1 MSKNSIGTAARNS
14 ANIFW
19 QLEQIS
25 FNSIRKMLPDK
36 AIVDICR
43 QLGYVYRCRILSPIV
58 TILHMI
64 IAAIW
69 PEESFNASWHLLWTK
84 LVSHHPEHAG
94 KSPTRASVAKAR
106 ARLPLELWR
115 RLFAWLSGKA
125 QALADSLARWKGHRV
140 VLLDGTCLSM
150 PDTPGL
156 LEAFGTN
163 TGYKGKGKYPLARMV
178 TLCLAN
184 TMTVLDY
191 ALGRYTDGETTLAF
205 KLLDNLKKGDLLV
218 ADRHFAAAHYYVRYL
233 SMGLEFLTRVH
244 QRVKICRLEHIYS
257 YSKDDFVGWLQVN
270 PVYRRKDPSLP
281 ERVMVRFIQ
290 TSFRIRGR
298 HTVVWLATSLL
309 DGQKY
314 PPSEVA
320 SLYASRWRIETLFRQ
335 TKVNMSAD
343 VLRSLTADGIRK
355 EIAAR
360 LMAINIVRMIML
372 EAATENEV
380 DPLRISFVF
389 AVRAIINFAP
399 AFAVESPWVLPSLYR
414 AMLTEVA
421 AHRVPE
427 RPGRNEPRAVR
438 REYKHYPSL
447 KVTRRQ
453 WRSNNA
459 A

>member
-14 ANIFW
+14 ANIFS

-84 LVSHHPEHAG
+84 LVSHHPQHAG
-94 KSPTRASVAKAR
+94 KSPSRASVAKAR

-115 RLFAWLSGKA
+115 GLFAWLSAKA
-125 QALADSLARWKGHRV
+125 QALADSLARWKDHRV
-140 VLLDGTCLSM
+140 VLLDGTCVSM

-156 LEAFGTN
+156 FKAFGTN
-163 TGYKGKGKYPLARMV
+163 TGYKGKGKYPLARLV
-178 TLCLAN
+178 TLCLAD

-191 ALGRYTDGETTLAF
+191 ALGRYADGESALAF
-205 KLLDNLKKGDLLV
+205 KLLGNLKKGDLLV

-233 SMGLEFLTRVH
+233 SMGLEFLTRKH
-244 QRVKICRLEHIYS
+244 QCTKISKIKRIHS
-257 YSKDDFVGWLQVN
+257 YSQNDFLGWLRIN

-281 ERVMVRFIQ
+281 ARVTVRFIQ

-298 HTVVWLATSLL
+298 RTVVWLATSLL
-309 DGQKY
+309 DAQKY
-314 PPSEVA
+314 PACEVA
-320 SLYASRWRIETLFRQ
+320 GLYARRWRIETLFRQ
-335 TKVNMSAD
+335 TKINMSAD
-343 VLRSLTADGIRK
+343 VLRSRSAEAVSK
-355 EIAAR
+355 ELAAR
-360 LMAINIVRMIML
+360 LIAVNIVRMVML
-372 EAATENEV
+372 EAAIDNGV

-389 AVRAIINFAP
+389 AVRAIISFAP
-399 AFAVESPWVLPSLYR
+399 SFAFEPPWKLPHLYR
-414 AMLTEVA
+414 AMLTEIA
-421 AHRVPE
+421 GHRVPE

-438 REYKHYPSL
+438 RECKHYPSL
-447 KVTRRQ
+447 KVTREQ
-453 WRSNNA
+453 WRKNNA